1 MQPNPYQ
8 SPKHPAQP
16 SPPKGDSASYFQLM
30 WYFVFPG
37 IWLGLMTGALVILAV
52 EGALVG
58 LAVGFISALFFI
70 TVMPAILK
78 LVGRMN
84 TGKRK

>member
-37 IWLGLMTGALVILAV
+37 LWLGLVATALA
-52 EGALVG
+52 G
-58 LAVGFISALFFI
+58 LTYGLISALFFV
-70 TVMPAILK
+70 TVMPAILQ

-84 TGKRK
+84 SRKRK

>member
-1 MQPNPYQ
+1 
-8 SPKHPAQP
+8 
-16 SPPKGDSASYFQLM
+16 
-30 WYFVFPG
+30 
-37 IWLGLMTGALVILAV
+37 MTGALVILAV